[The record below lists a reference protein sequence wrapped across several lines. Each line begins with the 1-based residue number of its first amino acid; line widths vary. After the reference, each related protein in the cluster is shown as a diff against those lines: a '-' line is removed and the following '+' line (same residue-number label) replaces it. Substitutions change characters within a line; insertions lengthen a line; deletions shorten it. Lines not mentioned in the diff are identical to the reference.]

1 MIGYNLNAAIST
13 IAQLIAPIHHNYD
26 NMLAVILFP
35 KRH

>member
-13 IAQLIAPIHHNYD
+13 IAQLSAPIHNYD